1 MPRLFLLLLFALY
14 LAGCVSTPT
23 QPDQKIATAESAQ
36 AHIEK
41 IAAIKQF
48 ALKGRIGVQADGK
61 GFSGQI
67 TWQHQPDR
75 DLLTLYSPLGGQIA
89 LIEKSDGKVTLTDA
103 KGNTLTEDNWENLT
117 EKTLGWALPLDGLT
131 DWALGRPSAQRVQ
144 LQSRDAHGRLTKLKQ
159 DDWDIDYQAYIH
171 HQDTLLP
178 QRLNLR
184 RVEANVK
191 LVVESWSEISQ

>member
-1 MPRLFLLLLFALY
+1 MSRIFLLFLSATLLTN
-14 LAGCVSTPT
+14 CVSTPT
-23 QPDQKIATAESAQ
+23 QPDQKIATAASAQ

-67 TWQHQPDR
+67 AWQHQPDR
-75 DLLTLYSPLGGQIA
+75 DVLTLYSPLGGQIA
-89 LIEKSDGKVTLTDA
+89 LIEKSNGKVTLTDA
-103 KGNTLTEDNWENLT
+103 KGNTLTEDNLQTLT

-131 DWALGRPSAQRVQ
+131 DWALGRPSPQHVQ
-144 LQSRDAHGRLTKLKQ
+144 LQSRDAFGRLTKLKQ
-159 DDWDIDYQAYIH
+159 EDWDIDYQAYIN
-171 HQDTLLP
+171 HQDTILP
-178 QRLNLR
+178 QRMHLR

-191 LVVESWSEISQ
+191 LVVESWSEIAN